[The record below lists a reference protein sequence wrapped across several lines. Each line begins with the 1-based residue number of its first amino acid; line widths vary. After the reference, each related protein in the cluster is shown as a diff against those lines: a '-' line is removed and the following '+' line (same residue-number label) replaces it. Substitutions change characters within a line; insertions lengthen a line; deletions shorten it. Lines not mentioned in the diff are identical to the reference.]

1 MCKYT
6 LQLQVICSQL
16 LAYFIIKDDWDKETV
31 YDVYQALELINKMEN
46 DDWIW
51 DPYICNLPEEPESG
65 DESGLTPDFWSD
77 DLIRE
82 LEIPSFIQEIMDR
95 KNIVRIV
102 AEKNG
107 VDENELRWATWM
119 IRSRRFTT
127 WDRVDDPS
135 IDDSGSLMQ
144 KVIPKQVEQIK
155 GFLLPLI
162 DMANHANEP
171 NAEMKVTVNKW
182 TKKFDETS
190 SFALRALEPIRKDG
204 EITISYGDGDW
215 TCLQMMDKYGFFLEE
230 SEADEKFDWKELK
243 LLDYK
248 SSTSLDDD
256 ENELKVLLE
265 GQEECN
271 ESRINMLSLRIRI
284 KSLIL
289 AQ

>member
-46 DDWIW
+46 DNWVL

-82 LEIPSFIQEIMDR
+82 LEIPWFIQEIMDR

-230 SEADEKFDWKELK
+230 SEADERFDWKES
-243 LLDYK
+243 LDYK
-248 SSTSLDDD
+248 SSTSLEDDK
-256 ENELKVLLE
+256 NELKVLLE